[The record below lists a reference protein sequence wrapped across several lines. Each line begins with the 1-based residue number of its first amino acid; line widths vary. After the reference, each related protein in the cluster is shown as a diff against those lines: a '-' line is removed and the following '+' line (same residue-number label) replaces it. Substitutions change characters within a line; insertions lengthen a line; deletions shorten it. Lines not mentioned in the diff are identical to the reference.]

1 MTQAIPTYT
10 ISVFLLPTAFCDDM
24 TSMVR
29 RFWWG
34 QKNGKNNTTWICW
47 DKICVPK
54 TEGGLGF
61 HDLKAFNLALLA
73 KQG

>member
-1 MTQAIPTYT
+1 MAQAVPTYT
-10 ISVFLLPTAFCDDM
+10 MSVFLLPTALCDDM

-34 QKNGKNNTTWICW
+34 LKNGKIKRAWISW

-54 TEGGLGF
+54 TEGGLVF
-61 HDLKAFNLALLA
+61 CDLKAFNLAPLA

>member
-1 MTQAIPTYT
+1 MAQAVPTYT
-10 ISVFLLPTAFCDDM
+10 MSVFLLPIALCDDM

-34 QKNGKNNTTWICW
+34 QKKGKNKRAWISW

-54 TEGGLGF
+54 TKGGLVF
-61 HDLKAFNLALLA
+61 CDLKAFNLALLA